1 MTSAQATTV
10 LQHIRRMAA
19 GAARAEQKPDAELLE
34 RFLVQRDEAAFAN
47 LVLRHGP
54 MVLNVCR
61 GVLRHEQDAED
72 AFQAVFLIL
81 ARNGGAIQRRS
92 SVACWLHE
100 VAYHVAIRAQRAAAR
115 RRVHEQKASPM
126 AASDLL
132 LDMTLRDL

>member
-10 LQHIRRMAA
+10 LQHIRRMA
-19 GAARAEQKPDAELLE
+19 GADRDELPPDAQLLE
-34 RFLVQRDEAAFAN
+34 RFLLQRDEAAFSN
-47 LVLRHGP
+47 LVRRHGA
-54 MVLNVCR
+54 MVWSVCR

-81 ARNGGAIQRRS
+81 ARNGSTIQRRS

-100 VAYHVAIRAQRAAAR
+100 VAYHVAIRAQRTAAR